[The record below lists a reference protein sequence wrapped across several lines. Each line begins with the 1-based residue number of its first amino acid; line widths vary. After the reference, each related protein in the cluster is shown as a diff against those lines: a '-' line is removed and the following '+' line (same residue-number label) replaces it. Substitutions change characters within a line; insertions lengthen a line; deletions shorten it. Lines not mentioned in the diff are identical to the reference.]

1 MKVNT
6 TPCSVGTEQASLE
19 IHSRQ
24 DEVRV
29 PPFHPFPQ
37 EACKEPGH
45 SRSCSRK
52 IPTLSSSTS
61 LLSQHGSLPHKQP
74 GSGSSC
80 SPPPPALSPPHR
92 PPPTGAV
99 LECQLPLTSALKE
112 VEILNSSSGSR
123 RGNHWSQ
130 IACCL
135 ATQVETPGS
144 FSGQSCPS
152 LHKQ

>member
-29 PPFHPFPQ
+29 PPFHPFLQ

-52 IPTLSSSTS
+52 IPTLSSH

-74 GSGSSC
+74 GSGGSC
-80 SPPPPALSPPHR
+80 SPHYPPPQQWSCLGMSATSDR
-92 PPPTGAV
+92 PD
-99 LECQLPLTSALKE
+99 ALKE
-112 VEILNSSSGSR
+112 VEILYSSSGSR
-123 RGNHWSQ
+123 RGSHWSQ

-135 ATQVETPGS
+135 ATEVETPGS